1 MLTYISP
8 KSQISVRQNLKWLF
22 ILRNLMMFGE
32 VILIILSVYGL
43 GLRLP
48 EQQLWLVVLATGAV
62 NIYTSIRLGTDEPV
76 TEQEIFSQISIDVFA
91 IAAMLYLTGGASN
104 PITWVFLL
112 PLIITAIMLPQDYAW
127 YMVILTTS
135 LYTMLIAFNVPL
147 PSIEPHM
154 PDPAPLMH
162 TDMENY
168 QMLQHAYIMND
179 KSYFSLHMFGMWFGF
194 VFSAGLVA
202 FFVVEL
208 ARTLRD
214 QERSLAEAR
223 ENALRDER
231 VIALGTLAASAAHDM
246 GTPLGTIAI
255 VAHELEQ
262 EYPSHRYP
270 DLYDKMLIMQ
280 QQIDRCKDAL
290 SVMSASAGE
299 LRAESGSVILVADYI
314 DDVIKQWRTHAPG
327 VKLNF
332 FIDPNAAKEAKI
344 IAERTLTHSIINIL
358 NNAAEASP
366 AELGIEFHATW
377 DPEYVTIEI
386 QDFGPGFPSE
396 LVEFAG
402 KQPVISK
409 KRGLGVGLFL
419 TYSTIN
425 RLGGKIKLYNSDSGG
440 ACVEITLPLF
450 NTETNNDNPGN
461 G

>member
-1 MLTYISP
+1 MM
-8 KSQISVRQNLKWLF
+8 
-22 ILRNLMMFGE
+22 ILGE
-32 VILIILSVYGL
+32 VVLIILSVYGL
-43 GLRLP
+43 KINLP
-48 EQQLWLVVLATGAV
+48 EQQLWLVVLSSGAI
-62 NIYTSIRLGTDEPV
+62 NLYTSMRLDTDEPV
-76 TEQEIFSQISIDVFA
+76 TELEVFTQISVDVFT
-91 IAAMLYLTGGASN
+91 IAALLYLTGGASN

-112 PLIITAIMLPQDYAW
+112 PLIITAIMLPQAYAW

-135 LYTMLIAFNVPL
+135 LYTMLIAFNIPL

-154 PDPAPLMH
+154 PDPAMLNANEESYRMLQNSHLMH
-162 TDMENY
+162 
-168 QMLQHAYIMND
+168 D

-208 ARTLRD
+208 ARTLRV

-231 VIALGTLAASAAHDM
+231 VVALGTLAASAAHDM

-270 DLYDKMLIMQ
+270 DLNEKMLIMQ
-280 QQIDRCKDAL
+280 QQINRCKEAL

-299 LRAESGSVILVADYI
+299 MRAESGGVILLTDYI
-314 DDVIKQWRTHAPG
+314 DDVIKQWRTHKPG
-327 VKLNF
+327 AKLSF
-332 FIDPNAAKEAKI
+332 FIDPQVAINAKI
-344 IAERTLTHSIINIL
+344 IAERTLTHSLINIL

-366 AELGIEFHATW
+366 TELGIEFHATW
-377 DPEYVTIEI
+377 DLDNITIKI
-386 QDFGPGFPSE
+386 RDFGSGFSSE
-396 LVEFAG
+396 IVEFAG
-402 KQPVISK
+402 KQPVVSK

-425 RLGGKIKLYNSDSGG
+425 RLGGNINLTNSDSGG
-440 ACVEITLPLF
+440 ACVEITLPLL
-450 NTETNNDNPGN
+450 NTETDNDDTGN